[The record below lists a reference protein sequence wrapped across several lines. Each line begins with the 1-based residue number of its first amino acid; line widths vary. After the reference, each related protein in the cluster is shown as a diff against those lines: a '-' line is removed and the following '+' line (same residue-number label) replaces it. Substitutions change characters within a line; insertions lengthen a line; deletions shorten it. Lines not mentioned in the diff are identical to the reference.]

1 MRRLCKEAKGS
12 FTIYASLSCMFL
24 VAIIVTFFGM
34 AREYQMQSILQ
45 MNSDVITESIF
56 ADYERPLWKDYHIL
70 GARVDCIEGEI
81 DFKEQE
87 IAAQSY
93 SRAALH
99 PIPTFISDAW
109 SLYCASLKNT
119 DFVHYRLLTD
129 QEGQVFT
136 RMAAGVM
143 ARKYGVEELWSVEEK
158 TKEFPELLKGCE
170 EGETYYQKACEVLEN
185 LTNEKGEDVSVSVE
199 DTPVGDRVSCEEAGF
214 LGLVVE
220 NPQTLSHKAVE
231 LENAP
236 SHRQYAVGKSL
247 TSAIEPVYEVDN
259 QCLDSLLMRLYC
271 KEHFQGYEYDSTM
284 ETDQN
289 QILDYELEYL
299 IHGFD
304 TDQENLKGAVKE
316 LFVIR
321 EMANY
326 GYLQTDT
333 AKMAQA
339 YGIATTL
346 GAASGNP
353 LVVEAIKQGILIA
366 WASAEALLDVRGLLA
381 GKKIPMWKT
390 SDTWTSDLSCIGQ
403 YKTSFV
409 TAKES
414 EMGLTYEQYLVGL
427 LYTKSDKVI
436 SERALDLIEG
446 NIRLQEGYEEFCVD
460 HIMVEAQIQ
469 YTYEYPGILSG
480 LSLIETD
487 HSGKKVIGNQGY
499 FYMQ

>member
-1 MRRLCKEAKGS
+1 
-12 FTIYASLSCMFL
+12 
-24 VAIIVTFFGM
+24 
-34 AREYQMQSILQ
+34 
-45 MNSDVITESIF
+45 
-56 ADYERPLWKDYHIL
+56 
-70 GARVDCIEGEI
+70 
-81 DFKEQE
+81 
-87 IAAQSY
+87 
-93 SRAALH
+93 
-99 PIPTFISDAW
+99 
-109 SLYCASLKNT
+109 
-119 DFVHYRLLTD
+119 
-129 QEGQVFT
+129 
-136 RMAAGVM
+136 
-143 ARKYGVEELWSVEEK
+143 
-158 TKEFPELLKGCE
+158 
-170 EGETYYQKACEVLEN
+170 
-185 LTNEKGEDVSVSVE
+185 
-199 DTPVGDRVSCEEAGF
+199 
-214 LGLVVE
+214 
-220 NPQTLSHKAVE
+220 
-231 LENAP
+231 
-236 SHRQYAVGKSL
+236 
-247 TSAIEPVYEVDN
+247 
-259 QCLDSLLMRLYC
+259 MRLYC

-299 IHGFD
+299 IHGLD
-304 TDQENLKGAVKE
+304 TDQENLKGVVKE
-316 LFVIR
+316 LFLIR

-353 LVVEAIKQGILIA
+353 LVVETIKQGILIA

-480 LSLIETD
+480 LSLRETD